1 MLTDTTGFVG
11 TALRDG
17 PPFSDNLDKVKIR
30 VVITGASGFIGSHL
44 VLALVGAD
52 FKIACILEPGAENP
66 FVGAQTFSSN
76 ICTARGLS
84 EALTGAKVVV
94 HLAARNH
101 VLRETAKDPLLE
113 YRRVNVEGTRNVV
126 RAARKQGA
134 ALFVHLSS
142 IKAMGEGIGGILDEK
157 APCRPSTPYGI
168 SKLESEEVVRAEA
181 DGTGMTVMI
190 LRLPMVYGPG
200 NKGNLQRMIRWAE
213 NGYPFPIFHPENLRS
228 MIYVENVVAG
238 IMSLLKASPAAGT
251 TYILKDREDY
261 STTMV
266 YSAICNALGKKP
278 RYLPLPSL
286 AVRMGGSL
294 SEDFRKITGSFRVS
308 SAKFEKDLHFTPPF
322 TLEEGIERTVEWYKR
337 SAR

>member
-1 MLTDTTGFVG
+1 
-11 TALRDG
+11 
-17 PPFSDNLDKVKIR
+17 
-30 VVITGASGFIGSHL
+30 
-44 VLALVGAD
+44 
-52 FKIACILEPGAENP
+52 
-66 FVGAQTFSSN
+66 
-76 ICTARGLS
+76 
-84 EALTGAKVVV
+84 
-94 HLAARNH
+94 
-101 VLRETAKDPLLE
+101 
-113 YRRVNVEGTRNVV
+113 VV